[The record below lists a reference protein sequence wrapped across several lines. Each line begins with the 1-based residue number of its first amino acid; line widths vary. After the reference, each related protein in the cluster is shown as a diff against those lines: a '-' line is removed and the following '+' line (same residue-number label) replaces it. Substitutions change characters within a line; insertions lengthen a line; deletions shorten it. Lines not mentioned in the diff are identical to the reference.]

1 MKLARKGNAINLCK
15 NIIYFFRFHDLI
27 IPKETA
33 PNDLKRVFQYLAY
46 TVKTDLIS
54 ECTSIDKIV
63 HRPLTFPPEFIYK
76 SENKKHPINI
86 NDWHAANLM
95 IFQNLANLL
104 YGVSLGFCGPSSC
117 PIMTIGKE

>member
-1 MKLARKGNAINLCK
+1 MNCF
-15 NIIYFFRFHDLI
+15 FFRFQDLI

-54 ECTSIDKIV
+54 ECTSIDKTV

-76 SENKKHPINI
+76 SEKKKHPINI

-104 YGVSLGFCGPSSC
+104 YGVSLSFCGPSSC